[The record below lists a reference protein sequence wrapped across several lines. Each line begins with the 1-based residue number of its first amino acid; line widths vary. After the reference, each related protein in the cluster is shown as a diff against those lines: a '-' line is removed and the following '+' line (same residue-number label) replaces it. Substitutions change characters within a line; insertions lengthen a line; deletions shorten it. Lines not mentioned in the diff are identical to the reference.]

1 MRDAT
6 PHHVSRY
13 VRQEALPGVGV
24 EGQRRLATGHVAIV
38 GLGALG
44 CAAADLLARAG
55 VGRLTLNDRD
65 VVEWTNL
72 QRQTLYS
79 ERDAQM
85 GLPKAEAAASRIAQ
99 INSTIA
105 CTPLVADVTSDTIEK
120 LLGLS
125 DSSSPRSLHAILDA
139 TDNLETRFL
148 LNDVSV
154 KHRVPLVYGGVLATR
169 GMHATFIPGVGP
181 CLRCTFGSPGE
192 PASAPTCETAG
203 VLGSAVAAVAGAQAT
218 DALKLLLARPDLV
231 HRTLTEFDVWSGFH
245 RVIALGDTDPGCP
258 CCALR
263 RFDFL
268 NAPASDS
275 ATLCGQDAV
284 QVRPA
289 AAATVNLDALASRL
303 NAIGTVE
310 RTRFMVR
317 FTPTESTGISLSVF
331 SDGRAIVRGTMK
343 SEVARGVYARYIG
356 A

>member
-1 MRDAT
+1 MPLIGKD
-6 PHHVSRY
+6 
-13 VRQEALPGVGV
+13 
-24 EGQRRLATGHVAIV
+24 GQHRIGAGHVAII

-44 CAAADLLARAG
+44 CTAADLLARAG
-55 VGRLTLNDRD
+55 VGRLTLIDRD

-79 ERDAQM
+79 ERDAHM
-85 GLPKAEAAASRIAQ
+85 GIPKVEAASTRIAQ

-120 LLGLS
+120 LLGL
-125 DSSSPRSLHAILDA
+125 DGSSSSHSLHAILDA

-192 PASAPTCETAG
+192 PGSAPTCETVG
-203 VLGSAVAAVAGAQAT
+203 VLGSAVATVAAAQTT
-218 DALKLLLARPDLV
+218 DALKVLLARPDLIA
-231 HRTLTEFDVWSGFH
+231 RTLTDFDVWTGFR
-245 RVIALGDTDPGCP
+245 RVIVLGDADPTCP
-258 CCALR
+258 CCASR

-268 NAPASDS
+268 SAPTADAAS
-275 ATLCGQDAV
+275 LCGQDAV

-289 AAATVNLDALASRL
+289 SPGTMNLDALASRL
-303 NAIGTVE
+303 RAIGTVE

-317 FTPTESTGISLSVF
+317 FIPTESASISLSVF
-331 SDGRAIVRGTMK
+331 SDGRAIVRGTTK